1 TKSAH
6 LFIADTATGP
16 ALQFAEGTAYSSG
29 SDYSQPERKPHAEI
43 ITDRNLYRPGQTV
56 KMKGLVRDVTV
67 FSGPMIPRG
76 AEVHWNITEA
86 DGGRVVGQGDTTVS
100 PYGGWEAEW
109 NEPEK
114 AKLESYEIRC
124 RVKDRDY
131 DGVNTIGVQE
141 YRVPLFSVVVE
152 AKTPEVGTTAHAQV
166 SSAYFHGAP
175 NVGARVHWKAT
186 WTTSAEYASE
196 EDGSSKKRFNGY
208 AEVGPALDAN
218 SEDTKTIEGDT
229 KLDANGQATLACES
243 PFKDNPA
250 VERASVVWRADVTS
264 IDGQALVGGDMATLF
279 AAATRLGV
287 GATEQVTQPAGVKVD
302 IDALDPDD
310 KKVND
315 VLVHADLF
323 HITTKTVKEQIAPFV
338 YRYRNTDEFAKVA
351 SQESKTPAA
360 LVFA

>member
-1 TKSAH
+1 VTDNNGMAYFTKDSVFRSTRDPKTKSAH

-109 NEPEK
+109 NVPEK
-114 AKLESYEIRC
+114 AKLGSYEIRC

-196 EDGSSKKRFNGY
+196 E
-208 AEVGPALDAN
+208 
-218 SEDTKTIEGDT
+218 
-229 KLDANGQATLACES
+229 
-243 PFKDNPA
+243 
-250 VERASVVWRADVTS
+250 
-264 IDGQALVGGDMATLF
+264 
-279 AAATRLGV
+279 
-287 GATEQVTQPAGVKVD
+287 
-302 IDALDPDD
+302 
-310 KKVND
+310 
-315 VLVHADLF
+315 
-323 HITTKTVKEQIAPFV
+323 
-338 YRYRNTDEFAKVA
+338 
-351 SQESKTPAA
+351 
-360 LVFA
+360 